1 MIQQFSIFVGVD
13 CQSRTWFL
21 RSFCYLHRNKRSV
34 VDFRV
39 KPKTNIVILCHK
51 NAMSL
56 QFTSLKLFLRLLK
69 STRISAKW
77 YLIRSHTSRNHSI
90 TITLGIFEK
99 NNMFLQWRNITN
111 RIYLSVWQLIRKVIT
126 PSQFLPIRQSFHL
139 LETENM
145 WVTKRRKK
153 LFHLTN
159 DQRKLCE
166 NEEWHDSLSLFSKL
180 IPTQASSKVQRC

>member
-13 CQSRTWFL
+13 CQSRTWFP
-21 RSFCYLHRNKRSV
+21 RSFCHLHRNKRSV

-99 NNMFLQWRNITN
+99 NNMFSQWRNITN
-111 RIYLSVWQLIRKVIT
+111 RIYLSVDSLDARWSPPPNFCPFVNHFIYWKLKICEWQ
-126 PSQFLPIRQSFHL
+126 
-139 LETENM
+139 
-145 WVTKRRKK
+145 KRRKK

-159 DQRKLCE
+159 DQRKLC
-166 NEEWHDSLSLFSKL
+166 
-180 IPTQASSKVQRC
+180 